1 MEENEISSPKE
12 TELKDNNKIDK
23 EKEFSKWINL
33 KILLQKKKS
42 LESSVDFITKKT
54 LGKFL
59 SNYCEIYKYKI
70 EMYLFSKET
79 NKFFLGEGCCPGV
92 SKKIEISDDSKEIC
106 YDSCL
111 SDFLFYF
118 RENNSELLKLIDLIP
133 EDNIIDFSFFL
144 SNLFYGNF
152 INPIDAQN
160 ELILII
166 FLLLE
171 KSINELVT
179 PTEDNFLNNRFLD
192 CFFNAFLHR
201 EEIKKYINM
210 VLISEIENI
219 NEKCNTYNSMDII
232 QLSRIHYKE
241 YTKYIN
247 NYSFFN
253 MEKQRFYVNETF
265 NCIKNERHASSLQ
278 DFVVIDK
285 PQIDDNLDIT
295 NQDLLNKTRVI
306 NYENISI
313 NSILIYE
320 FFNEINIKDIQK
332 LLIKEKDEFMRCF
345 YIKQLKL
352 SKNNIHSINCKDYF
366 YEKMIKERLLS
377 RNSIEKYNKGYQL
390 IIQSLNGFLTKLEN
404 KVIIPFSLKIIC
416 RLIYILLKRKF
427 PKITEFQ
434 LYTFIGTF
442 LFDKFLNPIF
452 ENIESIII
460 NEIDMISFDTKKFL
474 LDIAFVFR
482 QLIKGELFTN
492 KQFGYYNIFNQYF
505 LNNYFRIRNIIKNFI
520 DVRIPK
526 KISLLIEQFNNVTI
540 KNNPKEI
547 NYNYSRKNQL
557 DVVFQKCICFNVSQ
571 LLLIYNTVNNN
582 KNIFIQEGTK
592 FESIFN
598 ELSKYIP
605 QMEINNNKY
614 YVIVKEEINKNVKI
628 LFEEEKN
635 KSFKRSDILNKL
647 KQLIITLLSELKIRN
662 DWNYFP
668 RLNTK
673 QTFDFINNYLKQIEK
688 KKKLIPLNWYSKYI
702 VEYLELI
709 EENYKKDDYNL
720 LFKSIIEDVTIIIK
734 KLRNLNSFLCTYIN
748 NKNLYLNKKKNKL
761 KKNFEGIKT
770 IILKIKA
777 ILFLEKE
784 KIDLCFMDGK
794 KYNEIQ
800 KLLNKNQ
807 ESKINKDILVISE
820 ISNCPHIKLK
830 EEKYEKLCSN
840 DEINQYHLQNVKDF
854 ANKFSSYNKIISEE
868 IINHSINQSAENQ
881 FFNLSTTKNEIN
893 KNILL
898 IESSK
903 EILNTFINYI
913 NKKIETSEILTV
925 FQKKEERELISKYI
939 LDFILKL
946 LCIKIYEQKP
956 LPLDNIFHQKCSIL
970 NSFVIP
976 SQFNLPKEFEE
987 KNILKD
993 IVYYFSK
1000 IEEHRTPS
1008 AVYKEIGNAINL
1020 IYSMFKL
1027 FLNKTEVD
1035 LDDILNVI
1043 IYCLILTKSK
1053 RMIFNI
1059 YFCKFFLMEGEV
1071 NGNLSFNISQIE
1083 SAINIINK
1091 INAQYL
1097 KLSDEE
1103 FNEKCSKFK
1112 FISN

>member
-1 MEENEISSPKE
+1 MDVIEISSSKG
-12 TELKDNNKIDK
+12 TELKNNNKIDK

-42 LESSVDFITKKT
+42 LESSVDFIKKKT

-59 SNYCEIYKYKI
+59 SNYCEIYKYMI
-70 EMYLFSKET
+70 EMYLFSKDC
-79 NKFFLGEGCCPGV
+79 NKFFLDKDYYPDTD
-92 SKKIEISDDSKEIC
+92 KKLEMSDDSKEIC

-133 EDNIIDFSFFL
+133 DENIVDFSFFL

-152 INPIDAQN
+152 INTKDAQN

-179 PTEDNFLNNRFLD
+179 PTEENFLNNRFLD
-192 CFFNAFLHR
+192 SFFNSFLHR
-201 EEIKKYINM
+201 EEIKKYINI

-253 MEKQRFYVNETF
+253 MEKQTFYVNETF
-265 NCIKNERHASSLQ
+265 NCLKNERHASSLQ
-278 DFVVIDK
+278 DFVVVDNTRD
-285 PQIDDNLDIT
+285 DDNLDI
-295 NQDLLNKTRVI
+295 NNEDLLNKARVI

-313 NSILIYE
+313 NSILINE
-320 FFNEINIKDIQK
+320 FFNEVNIKDIQK
-332 LLIKEKDEFMRCF
+332 LLLKEKDEFMRCF

-352 SKNNIHSINCKDYF
+352 SKNNIYSINCKDYF
-366 YEKMIKERLLS
+366 YEKMIKEKLLS

-390 IIQSLNGFLTKLEN
+390 IIQSINGFLKKLEN

-434 LYTFIGTF
+434 LYTFIGRF

-452 ENIESIII
+452 ENIESIIL
-460 NEIDMISFDTKKFL
+460 NETDMISFDTRKFL
-474 LDIAFVFR
+474 LDIAFVFK

-492 KQFGYYNIFNQYF
+492 KQYGYYNIFNQYF
-505 LNNYFRIRNIIKNFI
+505 LNNYFRIRNIINNFI

-526 KISLLIEQFNNVTI
+526 KILLLIEQFNNGNI

-547 NYNYSRKNQL
+547 NYNYSRKYQM
-557 DVVFQKCICFNVSQ
+557 DVVFQKCICFNVNH
-571 LLLIYNTVNNN
+571 LLLIYNIVNNN
-582 KNIFIQEGTK
+582 KNIFIKEGTK

-605 QMEINNNKY
+605 QMEINNNKF

-628 LFEEEKN
+628 LFEKEKN
-635 KSFKRSDILNKL
+635 KSIKRSDILNKL
-647 KQLIITLLSELKIRN
+647 KQLIITLLSELQIRN
-662 DWNYFP
+662 DWNNFP
-668 RLNTK
+668 QLNTK

-688 KKKLIPLNWYSKYI
+688 KKKLIPLNWYTKYI

-709 EENYKKDDYNL
+709 EEKYKKDDYNL
-720 LFKSIIEDVTIIIK
+720 LFKLIIEDVTKIIT
-734 KLRNLNSFLCTYIN
+734 KLRNLSSFLCTYIN
-748 NKNLYLNKKKNKL
+748 NKNLYLIKKKNKL

-770 IILKIKA
+770 IILKVKTL
-777 ILFLEKE
+777 LFLEKE

-820 ISNCPHIKLK
+820 ISNCPHSKLK
-830 EEKYEKLCSN
+830 EEKFEKLCSN
-840 DEINQYHLQNVKDF
+840 DEINQYHLQNIKDF
-854 ANKFSSYNKIISEE
+854 AHKFSTYNKIISEE

-903 EILNTFINYI
+903 EILNTFMNYI
-913 NKKIETSEILTV
+913 DKKIETSEILTV
-925 FQKKEERELISKYI
+925 FQKKDERELISKYI
-939 LDFILKL
+939 LDFILKI

-956 LPLDNIFHQKCSIL
+956 LPLDNVFYQKCSIL

-987 KNILKD
+987 KDILKD

-1035 LDDILNVI
+1035 MDDILNVI

-1083 SAINIINK
+1083 SSINMINK

-1112 FISN
+1112 FINS